1 MKASFANSANTQKGS
16 ARSRRK
22 GRDSRTLNFLEAS
35 PLIAISLFVL
45 FGIVLVTICF
55 WKLPIAG
62 PHTFALQKPPQRII
76 STISFTYES
85 EIRTAAARDE
95 RRSRVL
101 PVYTV
106 DMSPYERFVLFW
118 MDLQSKLTELNTLHS
133 ETPDENTVAAA
144 EEQEF
149 RVIAEELTQRYHYH
163 LSPTDIEIFYRET
176 DPELRVR
183 LTNAL
188 LPILQSLF
196 QRGIQDT
203 REWED
208 ENNTEQGITPIHLNR
223 SQEVRRNEETNTI
236 KKAEGTLYIEISDIV
251 RVFKRSASLSDALN
265 RIFKESIVPNIRFD
279 AEQTR
284 RKQKEAEER
293 VAPFMDT
300 IRRGDIIV
308 DTGTGSTLSD
318 LEMERLQAYRKQ
330 LKNRQEDLGSL
341 NPRFREQIILTL
353 TILVA
358 TFFFFRTTKSDI
370 LRSNRK
376 VASTILVLLIQLGLI
391 RLILQLIDSSAAQH
405 PYAPHVLPYLLPFAF
420 APIMIVVLLGVGPAL
435 FVSIFLSAFIALM
448 FNGSLLIFILSL
460 LASTVGIYFSRSI
473 RKRSKLVK
481 AGFFSGVAAAICA
494 LLLGLSMETA
504 WEIIMVQI
512 LTSLTIGFLTGT
524 LLAGVLPIIEN
535 LFRYT
540 TDITLLE
547 LTDYNHPLLR
557 ELQLRAPGSYHHSL
571 MLANLT
577 ENAAAAIGAN
587 PLLARVCSYYHDVGK
602 MVKPEY
608 FIENQVDGIN
618 PHLEKNP
625 SMSALVIKAHV
636 KEGVALARQHKLP
649 QVIIDVIQQHHGTSL
664 IQYFYSRAKDQ
675 ERKKTRDPF
684 GIIDVSEISEST
696 YRYDGPR
703 PRFKESAIIFL
714 GDALEAASRTLRKAS
729 IQNIDE
735 LIDKLF
741 DERIRDGQLDEAPL
755 TFADISKIKKS
766 FSFTLVNAL
775 HARIEYPSE
784 KREENNAKEKPS
796 TEPTSEKSVVES

>member
-1 MKASFANSANTQKGS
+1 MKVSSANGTGTKKGS
-16 ARSRRK
+16 ARSKGK

-35 PLIAISLFVL
+35 PLIAISLIVL
-45 FGIVLVTICF
+45 FGIVLVAICF
-55 WKLPIAG
+55 WGLPIAG
-62 PHTFALQKPPQRII
+62 PHTFALQKTPQRII

-85 EIRTAAARDE
+85 EIRTTAARNE

-106 DMSPYERFVLFW
+106 DMAPYEQFVSFW
-118 MDLQSKLTELNTLHS
+118 TDLQNKLNELNTLNRGDS
-133 ETPDENTVAAA
+133 EDQIPATIS
-144 EEQEF
+144 EQDF
-149 RVIAEELTQRYHYH
+149 RMIAEEITQQYHYH
-163 LSPTDIEIFYRET
+163 LSPADIEILYRET
-176 DPELRVR
+176 DQELRIR

-196 QRGIQDT
+196 QRGIQDPN
-203 REWED
+203 EWED
-208 ENNTEQGITPIHLNR
+208 ENNNERGITPIHLNR
-223 SQEVRRNEETNTI
+223 SQDVLRNEETNTL

-251 RVFKRSASLSDALN
+251 RTIKRSPSLSDALN
-265 RIFKESIVPNIRFD
+265 RMFKESITPNIRFD

-293 VAPFMDT
+293 VPPLMDN

-308 DTGTGSTLSD
+308 DTGTGTTLSD
-318 LEMERLQAYRKQ
+318 LEMERLLAYRNQ
-330 LKNRQEDLGSL
+330 LKDRQEDMGLL

-353 TILVA
+353 VILAA
-358 TFFFFRTTKSDI
+358 TLFFFRTTRNDI

-376 VASTILVLLIQLGLI
+376 VASSILVLLLQLGLV
-391 RLILQLIDSSAAQH
+391 RLILQMVDSTAAQH
-405 PYAPHVLPYLLPFAF
+405 PYASHVLPYLLPFAL
-420 APIMIVVLLGVGPAL
+420 APIMTVVLLGIGPAL
-435 FVSIFLSAFIALM
+435 FVSIFLSTFIALM

-460 LASTVGIYFSRSI
+460 FASTVGIYFARSI

-481 AGFFSGVAAAICA
+481 AGFFSGIAAATCA
-494 LLLGLSMETA
+494 LTLGLSMETPLP
-504 WEIIMVQI
+504 IISLQV
-512 LTSLTIGFLTGT
+512 LTSLSVGFITGT
-524 LLAGVLPIIEN
+524 LLAGILPVIEN

-636 KEGVALARQHKLP
+636 KEGVALARQHRLP

-675 ERKKTRDPF
+675 ERQKTRDPF
-684 GIIDVSEISEST
+684 GVIDVSEISEST

-784 KREENNAKEKPS
+784 KKEENNDREKS
-796 TEPTSEKSVVES
+796 SAEAGSEKALES